1 MEEMDIIDF
10 DEENIEDAET
20 SDEGVQDMDVTT
32 DADTDE
38 DQAEHIEDFLARQ
51 NGKKRRKRQKS
62 DKGHRGRGIL
72 IALLTVSLLAGIG
85 VGGYYVYEDYTG
97 RVYSHCVIEAGDV
110 EVTPEDFLKNQTKV
124 IAFTEGYDVSAIDT
138 TTPGDY
144 DVELTSGMY
153 KYKSILTVEDTTA
166 PVGSPRA
173 LTLEYGQ
180 TAEPVD
186 FAEDIYDVTKVS
198 VEYAKTPDFTR
209 GGESEVTIILT
220 DTSGNATSLKST
232 LNILPVHREVV
243 IESGDELPGLKAFL
257 LDELAEDNASAKLLT
272 DMDEIDTYKPGDYPI
287 EISFGNSVYA
297 SVLSIVD
304 TVPPVIETKDFTGFT
319 TSVITPDILIESA
332 EDVTELTY
340 SFKEEPDLSREG
352 VQEVTVVATDMGG
365 NTAEGISVLT
375 LALDTEAPVIEGARD
390 ITIMQ
395 NYPISYREGI
405 TVTDNCDE
413 DIQLKIDASGVKSK
427 QIGEYPITYT
437 ATDRA
442 GNTAEVTITL
452 NIIEEHYD
460 EATVYAYAS
469 QVLASITTPEMNDL
483 EKMTAIYRWV
493 KRIISYTESDNKTD
507 WTKAAY
513 YGLVLHKGDCYSY
526 CMTSK
531 ALLDVAG
538 IKNMVI
544 DTYPLR
550 DIHFWNLVDIGE
562 GWRHFDTTPR
572 IGGGDFLYMDD
583 ATITAYSVTHGNSHI
598 YDRTRFPGIQ

>member
-10 DEENIEDAET
+10 DEENIEDT
-20 SDEGVQDMDVTT
+20 QDMDVTT

-51 NGKKRRKRQKS
+51 NGKKKRKRQKS

-124 IAFTEGYDVSAIDT
+124 VTFTEGYDVSAIDT

-173 LTLEYGQ
+173 LTLEYGE

-198 VEYAKTPDFTR
+198 VEYAEAPDFTK

-243 IESGDELPGLKAFL
+243 IESGDELPGLTAFL

-287 EISFGNSVYA
+287 EISFGNSVYT

-365 NTAEGISVLT
+365 NTAEGTSMLT
-375 LALDTEAPVIEGARD
+375 LALDTEAPVIEGAKD